1 MSSSENDVFLI
12 LDALHSAH
20 CNLAVLFMYMQNL
33 SIEQIRKAREARD
46 PRFDG
51 LFFIG
56 VKTTG
61 IFCRPICKAR
71 APLEK
76 NVEYY
81 DTAINAIK
89 HGFRPCLM
97 CRPDSAPGSFAWK
110 GVETTVE
117 RGARLLAENLDL
129 SIADI
134 AEKLGI
140 STRYF
145 NQLFNEHLQVAPK
158 KYQVYHR
165 LLFAKQL
172 LHESTLPIEEVA
184 LASGFNAAKPM
195 QSHLKQH
202 TGLSPSQIRK
212 AKSFSKHND
221 GETIT
226 VLLSY
231 RPPYNWAYVRDFFD
245 IRALQSNEIVTQN
258 SISKALE
265 IAGKAVRFCA
275 VHEGEHNRFRV
286 YFDLSDISVLK
297 PSIRMVR
304 KMLDLDSDA
313 TFIQQGIKQSGVP
326 EGLLTHGIRLPSIIN
341 RFEAGCRA
349 IIGQQVTV
357 KAAIGQLNLLQHN
370 LLGEFENSNGKESD
384 AYKALRPFVSPEQ
397 VANADLSFL
406 KMPNARKATLKA
418 FAHFMCQH
426 FDADIKEWLNIK
438 GIGPWTVNYVAMRNS
453 DFPDI
458 FLDTDLIIKN
468 RIKAL
473 AQRGVEIKSIAAAP
487 WRSYLTL
494 SLWNMEL

>member
-1 MSSSENDVFLI
+1 
-12 LDALHSAH
+12 
-20 CNLAVLFMYMQNL
+20 MYMQNL
-33 SIEQIRKAREARD
+33 SIEQIRKARESRD

-81 DTAINAIK
+81 DSAVNAIK

-117 RGARLLAENLDL
+117 RGARLLAENLGL

-145 NQLFNEHLQVAPK
+145 NQLFNEHLQVTPK

-172 LHESTLPIEEVA
+172 LHESALPIEEVA

-212 AKSFSKHND
+212 AKSLGATKDS
-221 GETIT
+221 GTIN

-231 RPPYNWAYVRDFFD
+231 RPPYNWEYVREFFKT
-245 IRALQSNEIVTQN
+245 RELQSNEIVDEM
-258 SISKALE
+258 SISKAVE
-265 IAGKAVRFCA
+265 IDGKNVRFRA
-275 VHEGEHNRFRV
+275 VHEADHHRFRV
-286 YFDLSDISVLK
+286 YFELSDISVLK
-297 PSIRMVR
+297 ASIQLVR
-304 KMLDLDSDA
+304 KMLDLDSDIA
-313 TFIQQGIKQSGVP
+313 FIQQAIKQSGVP
-326 EGLLTHGIRLPSIIN
+326 EELLTHGIRLPSVIN

-357 KAAIGQLNLLQHN
+357 KAAIGQLNLLQTA
-370 LLGEFENSNGKESD
+370 LSGQFESNCESED
-384 AYKALRPFVSPEQ
+384 EAFKALRPFVSPEQ
-397 VANADLSFL
+397 VASADLSFL
-406 KMPNARKATLKA
+406 KMPNARKATLSA
-418 FAHFMCQH
+418 FAQFMCQTPN
-426 FDADIKEWLNIK
+426 ASPQEWLKIK

-453 DFPDI
+453 DYPDV

-468 RIKAL
+468 RLKAL
-473 AQRGVEIKSIAAAP
+473 AERGVELRPIAAAP

-494 SLWNMEL
+494 SLWNMET